1 MLANK
6 FWKILKNSKTYQKT
20 TAKINPRIPKQIP
33 PQKKQEKTEQIPKKT
48 TTINIFKKKKK
59 FERQIWKHK
68 NKTKIQK
75 NKTNNKQ
82 SK

>member
-1 MLANK
+1 MH
-6 FWKILKNSKTYQKT
+6 SKTNSPPKKT
-20 TAKINPRIPKQIP
+20 GKNGTNS
-33 PQKKQEKTEQIPKKT
+33 KKT
-48 TTINIFKKKKK
+48 TTINIFKKRKSLNDK
-59 FERQIWKHK
+59 FENIK